1 MSTNSIDISALAQN
15 LAGLNQAELEL
26 ALQRLLQKTEPVQ
39 TGPTHRKEVGGHQV
53 LSSALVGVKSEVV
66 NGQATLVPC
75 EPGDKAQVGRFVA
88 IYGHGFQGDGNG
100 GYRLE
105 HLDNYKFSRFEAK
118 EGTTERTR
126 TVVQKDM
133 AWAIGGGVLLIDLA
147 FGTGGPA
154 VSAIIPAVI
163 GNARSVNGGLEGFS
177 VSFDQRIA
185 GFRNEDV
192 KPIIEGL
199 IARMWGYS
207 EAPIGD
213 ATSLETAKA
222 AVARINRF
230 GVSADRTA
238 TTRQVMG
245 ADGKLSTMAAPVT
258 NRQTATTTTTTT
270 SGGANLAALAAARQ
284 ASLTARASRG

>member
-1 MSTNSIDISALAQN
+1 MSKNIDISSLAQN

-26 ALQRLLQKTEPVQ
+26 ALKRLLQKQEPTQ
-39 TGPTHRKEVGGHQV
+39 TGPTHRKEVNGHDV
-53 LSSALVGVKSEVV
+53 LSSALVGVRTETV
-66 NGQATLVPC
+66 NGVPTLVPC
-75 EPGDKAQVGRFVA
+75 ELGSEGQVGRFVA

-105 HLDNYKFSRFEAK
+105 HLDNYKFSKFEQQ
-118 EGTTERTR
+118 EGTTDRKR
-126 TVVQKDM
+126 TVLQKDM
-133 AWAIGGGVLLIDLA
+133 SWAIGGCVLLIDLA
-147 FGTGGPA
+147 FGEGGPA

-163 GNARSVNGGLEGFS
+163 GNARAHAGGLEGFS
-177 VSFDQRIA
+177 VSFDQRVA

-192 KPIIEGL
+192 KPIMEGL

-213 ATSLETAKA
+213 ATSLEGAKA

-238 TTRQVMG
+238 TTRQVVG
-245 ADGKLSTMAAPVT
+245 ADGKLVTMAAPVS
-258 NRQTATTTTTTT
+258 RQTTTT
-270 SGGANLAALAAARQ
+270 SVGGSGGANMAALAAARQ
-284 ASLTARASRG
+284 ASLAARAARG

>member
-1 MSTNSIDISALAQN
+1 MSNPNIDISALAST
-15 LAGLNQAELEL
+15 LAGLNPAEMEL

-39 TGPTHRKEVGGHQV
+39 TGPTHRKEVNGHQV
-53 LSSALVGVKSEVV
+53 LSSALVGVKTEVI
-66 NGQATLVPC
+66 NGQPTLVPC
-75 EPGDKAQVGRFVA
+75 DLGDKAQVGRFVA

-105 HLDNYKFSRFEAK
+105 HLDNYKFSRFEQQ
-118 EGTTERTR
+118 EGTTERKR
-126 TVVQKDM
+126 VVQQKDM
-133 AWAIGGGVLLIDLA
+133 AWAVGGCVLLIDLS
-147 FGTGGPA
+147 FGMGGPA

-163 GNARSVNGGLEGFS
+163 GDARTTNGGLEGFS
-177 VSFDQRIA
+177 VSFDQKIA

-207 EAPIGD
+207 EAPVGD
-213 ATSLETAKA
+213 ATTLETAKA

-238 TTRQVMG
+238 TTRQVMS
-245 ADGKLSTMAAPVT
+245 ADGKLATMAAPVAK
-258 NRQTATTTTTTT
+258 NQMT
-270 SGGANLAALAAARQ
+270 SSSSTVGGGANFAALAAARQ
-284 ASLTARASRG
+284 AGIAARAARG